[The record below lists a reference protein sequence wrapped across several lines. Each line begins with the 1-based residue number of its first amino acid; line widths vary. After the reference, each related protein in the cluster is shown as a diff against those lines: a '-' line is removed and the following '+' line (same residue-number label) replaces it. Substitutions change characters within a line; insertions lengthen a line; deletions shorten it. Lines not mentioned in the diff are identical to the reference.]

1 MEQILQERINA
12 MSTSSLHI
20 LGVRDICVC
29 ACMYTLLPMLALL
42 RAGASLTPSPVT
54 ATTHPALRQ
63 PSTMR
68 SFWVGEVRAKTI
80 SWYPVRISSTLSSLI
95 SCKNKRTWM
104 THPAREHNRK
114 EKDPAGIGN
123 QDFLN
128 TVQALSLLS
137 Q

>member
-1 MEQILQERINA
+1 MDQCDVDKQ
-12 MSTSSLHI
+12 SSYLMCQRH
-20 LGVRDICVC
+20 LCVC

-95 SCKNKRTWM
+95 SCKNKITRM
-104 THPAREHNRK
+104 THSCKCAVH
-114 EKDPAGIGN
+114 
-123 QDFLN
+123 
-128 TVQALSLLS
+128 VLLLHFCKFCVS
-137 Q
+137 AYSIPKRISYTCMSY